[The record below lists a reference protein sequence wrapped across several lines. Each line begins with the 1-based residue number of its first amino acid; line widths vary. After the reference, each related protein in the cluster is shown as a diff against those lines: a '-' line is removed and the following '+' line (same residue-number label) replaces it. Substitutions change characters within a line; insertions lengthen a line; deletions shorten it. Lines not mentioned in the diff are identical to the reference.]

1 MPGLIHLK
9 PPKSAAR
16 LVGGSGVS
24 STVSVWTRSKKKT
37 AGVSG
42 SLCEALASSRV
53 GNYLQTIVPSVHR
66 SHRDF
71 MLNHIRDVISALTVK
86 IVQSRALVGHRIA
99 LFQAQD
105 ETQQ

>member
-24 STVSVWTRSKKKT
+24 STMSVWTTSKKKT

-42 SLCEALASSRV
+42 SLCGVLASSGV

-66 SHRDF
+66 SHIDF

-86 IVQSRALVGHRIA
+86 IVQSRAPVGRRIA
-99 LFQAQD
+99 LFQVLD
-105 ETQQ
+105 EIQQ